1 MSDIPILEEKLLKEL
16 LDYENLVIHPYQRP
30 YKWKQNHVIQLLDD
44 LYENVLLK
52 KTSLY
57 RVGSIILH
65 QENEIK
71 NVVDGQQRL
80 TTFTLILQYLF
91 SEGIDIK
98 TYDGKFLFSKEKFN
112 NEISKN
118 NLKFNYS
125 IIQNWFSSKSFSK
138 DDLQMFY
145 HKILERTEF
154 VTISVYNIDEAFQ
167 LFDSQNSRGK
177 ALEPHDLL
185 KAFHLREMS
194 KDGYSEFEMEAVVL
208 KWEAYLMKENKPL
221 ENILNQNLFRIRSWS
236 KGELNYIFSK
246 NDINEFKG
254 ISLNKRNQYNYELQ
268 LRIVD
273 GFSSNFKNDRL
284 LRNFQISTN
293 FPYQISM
300 PIINGKN
307 FFDYIFYYIELKK
320 EIFEKSEKDKFDVFY
335 KQYCKGTEIITY
347 SNNQENLKYE
357 GSGRTGDE
365 KVRNL
370 FENICLLYVDRFGL
384 DFFEKIYFEEFY
396 KNAYQL
402 RLNNKSIN
410 ENSILKYE
418 KAGKFFKLIPNTYH
432 PEELHKNLFCNFVT
446 KNWNESDYVKGVKPI
461 FNFLTNKN

>member
-16 LDYENLVIHPYQRP
+16 LDYENLVIPPYQRP

-402 RLNNKSIN
+402 
-410 ENSILKYE
+410 
-418 KAGKFFKLIPNTYH
+418 
-432 PEELHKNLFCNFVT
+432 
-446 KNWNESDYVKGVKPI
+446 
-461 FNFLTNKN
+461 